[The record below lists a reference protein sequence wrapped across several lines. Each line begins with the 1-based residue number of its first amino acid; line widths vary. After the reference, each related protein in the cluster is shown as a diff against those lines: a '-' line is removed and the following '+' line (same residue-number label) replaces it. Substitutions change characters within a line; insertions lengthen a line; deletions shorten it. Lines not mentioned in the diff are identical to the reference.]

1 MALRVKRR
9 RSTMSRKTKNNLIRK
24 GIIFASFGAE
34 FAVAFLCMITNSIIC
49 YGVLAV
55 CGLIIPAYFS
65 SLTR

>member
-1 MALRVKRR
+1 
-9 RSTMSRKTKNNLIRK
+9 MSRKTKNNLIRK
-24 GIIFASFGAE
+24 GIIFGSFGVE

-55 CGLIIPAYFS
+55 CGVVVPAYFF